1 MSNPVMCDAWA
12 IEMAWIEMIL
22 TMEKW
27 NADSTDND

>member
-1 MSNPVMCDAWA
+1 MCDAWA

-27 NADSTDND
+27 NEDSTDND

>member
-1 MSNPVMCDAWA
+1 MSNAVMCDAWA

-27 NADSTDND
+27 DESSSCNG

>member
-12 IEMAWIEMIL
+12 IEMALIEMIL

-27 NADSTDND
+27 NEDSANNH

>member
-27 NADSTDND
+27 HEDCTDND

>member
-27 NADSTDND
+27 NEDSTDND

>member
-1 MSNPVMCDAWA
+1 MSNAVMCDAWE

-27 NADSTDND
+27 NEDCTDND